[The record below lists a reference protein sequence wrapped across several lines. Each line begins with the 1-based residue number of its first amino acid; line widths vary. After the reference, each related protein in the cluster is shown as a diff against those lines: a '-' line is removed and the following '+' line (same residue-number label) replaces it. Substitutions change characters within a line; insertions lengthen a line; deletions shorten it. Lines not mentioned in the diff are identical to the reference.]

1 MKKTLSFLS
10 SHKKECVL
18 GPLFKLI
25 EASFELMVPLVVA
38 SIIDKGILKG
48 DTRVIYSGCITLAL
62 FAFIGLLLAITAQ
75 YFSAK
80 AAVGFGTKIRHAL
93 FDKIQ
98 SLSFTELDRTGT
110 STLITGM
117 TGDIN
122 QVQTT
127 INLVL
132 RLFLRSPF
140 IVIGAMIMAF
150 TIDFRAALIF
160 AGVIPVLCAVVFGI
174 MLGTVPLYKKVQ
186 SALDKIT
193 TLTIEN
199 LEGTRVIRAFCSE
212 DKETESY
219 ADVNSKLNHLQ
230 RFAGKISAL
239 LNPATYII
247 INMAII
253 LLIYTGSIRINVG
266 DLSQGDLVALYN
278 YMSQILV
285 ELIKLAT
292 FIISINKAIACSGRI
307 EAVFDMESSVKDG
320 TGIESASNNTA
331 VEFDGVSLT
340 YSGAGEASL
349 EDITFTV
356 NKGDTIGIIGST
368 GSGKSS
374 LVNLIPR
381 FYDATKGSVKIN
393 GIDVKAYKIDDL
405 RNKIG
410 IAMQKSVLFKG
421 TIKENILRSKPDAS
435 DEQIKEAIA
444 MAQASDVISSKKLGL
459 DEMIEQ
465 GGTNLSGGQKQRL
478 SIARALV
485 RKPEILILDDSSS
498 ALDYA
503 TDAALRNA
511 IKGLSYSPTVFVVS
525 QRTASVRHADKIIV
539 LEDGKICGI
548 GTHDELLASCEVYRE
563 IHQSQE

>member
-18 GPLFKLI
+18 GPLFKLT

-38 SIIDKGILKG
+38 SIIDEGILKG
-48 DTRVIYSGCITLAL
+48 NTAVIYSRCLLLAL
-62 FAFIGLLLAITAQ
+62 FAFIGLVLAVTAQ

-80 AAVGFGTKIRHAL
+80 AAVGFGTKIRRAL

-110 STLITGM
+110 GTLITRM

-140 IVIGAMIMAF
+140 IVIGAMVMAF

-160 AGVIPVLCAVVFGI
+160 AGVIPLLCAVVFGI
-174 MLGTVPLYKKVQ
+174 MLGTVPLYRKVQ
-186 SALDKIT
+186 SALDRIT
-193 TLTIEN
+193 TLTSEN

-212 DKETESY
+212 DTQIENYENT
-219 ADVNSKLNHLQ
+219 NSELNRLQ
-230 RFAGKISAL
+230 RFSGRISAL
-239 LNPATYII
+239 LNPATYVI
-247 INMAII
+247 INLAII
-253 LLIYTGSIRINVG
+253 LLIHTGSLRINAG
-266 DLSQGDLVALYN
+266 SLSQGDLVALYN

-292 FIISINKAIACSGRI
+292 FIISINKAIACSRRI
-307 EAVFDMESSVKDG
+307 EAVFNLEPSVKDG
-320 TGIESASNNTA
+320 HGAKETSDGAF
-331 VEFDGVSLT
+331 VEFCNVSLT
-340 YSGAGEASL
+340 YSGAGDASL
-349 EDITFTV
+349 EDITFAV
-356 NKGDTIGIIGST
+356 NKGETVGIIGST

-381 FYDATKGSVKIN
+381 FYDATKGSVKVN
-393 GIDVKAYKIDDL
+393 GADVRDYRVEDL
-405 RNKIG
+405 RRKTG
-410 IAMQKSVLFKG
+410 IVMQKSVLFKG
-421 TIKENILRSKPDAS
+421 TIRENILRSKPDAT
-435 DEQIKEAIA
+435 DAEILEAIDI
-444 MAQASDVISSKKLGL
+444 AQAADVVASKKHGL

-478 SIARALV
+478 TIARALV

-503 TDAALRNA
+503 TDLALRNA
-511 IKGLSYSPTVFVVS
+511 IKSLSYRPTVFVVS

-539 LEDGKICGI
+539 LEDGRICGM
-548 GTHDELLASCEVYRE
+548 GTHDELLTNCEVYRE